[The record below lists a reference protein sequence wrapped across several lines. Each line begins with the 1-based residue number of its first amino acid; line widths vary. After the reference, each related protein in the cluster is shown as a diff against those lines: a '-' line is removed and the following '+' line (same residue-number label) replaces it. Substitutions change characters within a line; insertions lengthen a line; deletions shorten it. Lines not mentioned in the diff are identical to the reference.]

1 MPATIENEAINQ
13 ELTEL
18 DPNLEGAVA
27 DSGNVVRFLTFIS
40 DGLYFG
46 VHTDKVIE
54 IINNH
59 MIRPLPMVP
68 DYVRGIINL
77 RGQIIPIIDMRL
89 RMGKPFQ
96 EYNSKT
102 CIVILEIDSNII
114 GIVVDSVSQVID
126 IDLDQTSPIPT
137 ENRQELTISLISLV
151 DGTVILL
158 LECDAIID
166 SHM

>member
-1 MPATIENEAINQ
+1 MPETIENGAIN
-13 ELTEL
+13 ETINE
-18 DPNLEGAVA
+18 ESTGESAV
-27 DSGNVVRFLTFIS
+27 SGNVVRFLTFVS
-40 DGLYFG
+40 DGLHFG
-46 VHTDKVIE
+46 VNTDRVIE

-77 RGQIIPIIDMRL
+77 RGQILPIIDMRL

-96 EYNSKT
+96 EYTPKT

-114 GIVVDSVSQVID
+114 GIVVDSVAQVID
-126 IDLDQTSPIPT
+126 IDLDRTSPIPT
-137 ENRQELTISLISLV
+137 ENRQELTNSMISLA

-158 LECDAIID
+158 LECEAIVS

>member
-1 MPATIENEAINQ
+1 MPETMENEALNAKIN
-13 ELTEL
+13 EEVN
-18 DPNLEGAVA
+18 PEGSNEIRNAA
-27 DSGNVVRFLTFIS
+27 RFLTFLS

-46 VHTDKVIE
+46 VNTHNVIE

-59 MIRPLPMVP
+59 MIRSLPMVP

-96 EYNSKT
+96 EYTPKT
-102 CIVILEIDSNII
+102 CIVILEIESNTI
-114 GIVVDSVSQVID
+114 GIVVDSVAQVLD
-126 IDLDQTSPIPT
+126 IDLDRIAPIPT
-137 ENRQELTISLISLV
+137 ENRQELTNSMISI

-158 LECDAIID
+158 LECEAIVEN
-166 SHM
+166 HM